1 MESRIVK
8 LKSDFN
14 NIITVRNSVKNIFD
28 ILQVRIDKLKLFYT
42 EFIKDNKNEMFVFG
56 LDSFHFQN
64 KLIDI
69 EYDDMKRLFL
79 AINNRMYCEYFKLNK
94 IIVEYIIK
102 NINDKKIMDIVKV
115 NNYPVYKDLEPYK
128 EYKFEYILEIHEN
141 ILNLLSL
148 LMSTLNNK
156 ENELSIHITKKNI
169 GLNID
174 NFITSFGY
182 NIIVMKEKIIMFI
195 TYIEFFH
202 NLHTKNLKRF
212 SNKIH
217 LMYSHISNDIKFDD
231 SEEMNK
237 NKKKQILKE
246 FNNENIEDDLIKEI
260 KVSIGSETNSEDNSE
275 YNYIKE
281 NNININYNLDS
292 PKSLDIESD
301 DSLNSNTVISEL
313 KQRLKSSS
321 NSLRSNSNSLL
332 SIVSSPTS
340 KNIKS
345 LKNSF
350 NKNIN
355 VVSDMFQLCKTK
367 EDSVID
373 TSSLSD
379 SLSNS
384 VSNDEFKEIF
394 SIIENSCDLIFEDE
408 ILMHEKNENIVLY
421 EEPIESNIEEPIES
435 NIEEQNETKVEEQ
448 NEANI
453 EEQNESNVEEPNET
467 NVEEPKNDKKKKKK
481 KKNKK

>member
-1 MESRIVK
+1 MESRLVK

-14 NIITVRNSVKNIFD
+14 NIITVRNSVKSIFD

-42 EFIKDNKNEMFVFG
+42 EFIKNNKTEMFVFG

-94 IIVEYIIK
+94 IIVDYIIK
-102 NINDKKIMDIVKV
+102 NITDKKIIDVVKV

-128 EYKFEYILEIHEN
+128 EYNFEYILEIHEN
-141 ILNLLSL
+141 ILNLLGL

-156 ENELSIHITKKNI
+156 ENELSIHVTKKNI

-174 NFITSFGY
+174 NFITSFVY
-182 NIIVMKEKIIMFI
+182 NITVMREKIVMFI
-195 TYIEFFH
+195 TYVEFFH

-212 SNKIH
+212 SNKRH

-237 NKKKQILKE
+237 NKKKEILKE
-246 FNNENIEDDLIKEI
+246 FNSENIEDDLIKEL
-260 KVSIGSETNSEDNSE
+260 KLSIGSESNSEDNE
-275 YNYIKE
+275 IKE
-281 NNININYNLDS
+281 NNMVINYNLESQD
-292 PKSLDIESD
+292 LESD

-313 KQRLKSSS
+313 KQRLKKSSK
-321 NSLRSNSNSLL
+321 SLL
-332 SIVSSPTS
+332 NIVNTPTTQ
-340 KNIKS
+340 NIKN
-345 LKNSF
+345 LKKSF

-355 VVSDMFQLCKTK
+355 VVTDMFQLCKPK

-379 SLSNS
+379 SLSKS
-384 VSNDEFKEIF
+384 LSNDEIKDIF
-394 SIIENSCDLIFEDE
+394 YTIENSCDLI
-408 ILMHEKNENIVLY
+408 IEKNIVL
-421 EEPIESNIEEPIES
+421 
-435 NIEEQNETKVEEQ
+435 VEEQ
-448 NEANI
+448 NEAYV
-453 EEQNESNVEEPNET
+453 EEQILEEQIESQSQENET
-467 NVEEPKNDKKKKKK
+467 NIELQNEEQTEEPIESIVEETKKDKKKKKK

>member
-1 MESRIVK
+1 MESRLVK

-28 ILQVRIDKLKLFYT
+28 ILQVRIDKLKLFYK
-42 EFIKDNKNEMFVFG
+42 EFIKNNKTEMFVFG

-102 NINDKKIMDIVKV
+102 NINDTKIIDIVKV
-115 NNYPVYKDLEPYK
+115 ANFPVYKDLEPYK
-128 EYKFEYILEIHEN
+128 EYRFEYILEIHEN
-141 ILNLLSL
+141 ILNLLGL

-156 ENELSIHITKKNI
+156 ENELSMHITKKNI

-182 NIIVMKEKIIMFI
+182 NITVMREKIIMFI
-195 TYIEFFH
+195 TYVEFFH

-231 SEEMNK
+231 SEENNK
-237 NKKKQILKE
+237 NKKKQILE
-246 FNNENIEDDLIKEI
+246 DFNSENIENELIKEI
-260 KVSIGSETNSEDNSE
+260 KISIGSETNSEDNHQE
-275 YNYIKE
+275 ENYTKE
-281 NNININYNLDS
+281 NNIVINYNLDS
-292 PKSLDIESD
+292 QDLESD
-301 DSLNSNTVISEL
+301 DSLNKKTIISGLAE
-313 KQRLKSSS
+313 Q
-321 NSLRSNSNSLL
+321 LRTRSNSLL
-332 SIVSSPTS
+332 SIVNTPTS
-340 KNIKS
+340 QNIKN
-345 LKNSF
+345 LKKSF
-350 NKNIN
+350 KENIN
-355 VVSDMFQLCKTK
+355 VVADMFQLCKTK

-384 VSNDEFKEIF
+384 LSNDDIKDIF
-394 SIIENSCDLIFEDE
+394 STIENSCDLIIE
-408 ILMHEKNENIVLY
+408 EKSVLVEEQNEGYV
-421 EEPIESNIEEPIES
+421 EEPLEAKVEEPLEHTVEEQNSADIEEPIES
-435 NIEEQNETKVEEQ
+435 IVEEQ
-448 NEANI
+448 NSADI
-453 EEQNESNVEEPNET
+453 EEPIESIVEELIESI
-467 NVEEPKNDKKKKKK
+467 VEEPKKDKKKKKK
-481 KKNKK
+481 KKK

>member
-28 ILQVRIDKLKLFYT
+28 TLQVRIDKLKLFYA
-42 EFIKDNKNEMFVFG
+42 EFIQNNKTEMFIFG

-94 IIVEYIIK
+94 IIVDYIIK
-102 NINDKKIMDIVKV
+102 NITDKKIIDLIKV
-115 NNYPVYKDLEPYK
+115 NNFPVYKDLEPYK

-141 ILNLLSL
+141 ILNLLGL

-182 NIIVMKEKIIMFI
+182 NINVMREKIVMFI
-195 TYIEFFH
+195 TYVEFFH

-237 NKKKQILKE
+237 NKKKEILKE
-246 FNNENIEDDLIKEI
+246 FNSENIEDDLIKEI
-260 KVSIGSETNSEDNSE
+260 KLSIGSETNSEDNE
-275 YNYIKE
+275 IKE
-281 NNININYNLDS
+281 NNIVINYNLDS
-292 PKSLDIESD
+292 QDLESD
-301 DSLNSNTVISEL
+301 DSLNKKTIISEL
-313 KQRLKSSS
+313 TQK
-321 NSLRSNSNSLL
+321 LRSRSNSLL
-332 SIVSSPTS
+332 SIVNTPTS
-340 KNIKS
+340 QNIKN
-345 LKNSF
+345 LKKSF
-350 NKNIN
+350 KENIN
-355 VVSDMFQLCKTK
+355 VVADIFQLCKPK

-379 SLSNS
+379 SLSN
-384 VSNDEFKEIF
+384 DEIKDMF
-394 SIIENSCDLIFEDE
+394 STIENSCDL
-408 ILMHEKNENIVLY
+408 M
-421 EEPIESNIEEPIES
+421 IEEPIES
-435 NIEEQNETKVEEQ
+435 IVEEKLESKIEEPIESTIEEQLKSIIEPTVEDQLESII
-448 NEANI
+448 ESTI
-453 EEQNESNVEEPNET
+453 EEQLKSIIEPTVEDQLESNIELQK
-467 NVEEPKNDKKKKKK
+467 KNKKKKK